1 MTDSFLERK
10 SLRENT
16 IEELLQMSDELDA
29 MATRAATR
37 DAEQALR
44 RLATRFRIFAA
55 SRAASH
61 PSRTLAAPGKP
72 APRAGIYE
80 LRNVFGTQ
88 STDKVGARKG
98 DLLPRAPHEFT

>member
-1 MTDSFLERK
+1 VKDLSLERK
-10 SLRENT
+10 SFLENT
-16 IEELLQMSDELDA
+16 IEELLQMSDEFDA
-29 MATRAATR
+29 MAARAATR

-88 STDKVGARKG
+88 SG
-98 DLLPRAPHEFT
+98 E